1 MSHLKGVLQ
10 NGNKLLDLAIVQNTG
25 GDPALGSQPLQQIYP
40 FRPFTIFRPLNWSR
54 LGIYGNGKLVFGNEI
69 KSTTRKAVID
79 PGQDDILFLDYQ
91 VGRKMRQIPLLLG
104 KIS

>member
-10 NGNKLLDLAIVQNTG
+10 DGNKLLDLAIVQHPG

-40 FRPFTIFRPLNWSR
+40 FRPFTVFRPLNGSH
-54 LGIYGNGKLVFGNEI
+54 LGIYGDGKLVFGNEI
-69 KSTTRKAVID
+69 KSTTREPVID
-79 PGQDDILFLDYQ
+79 PGKDEILFLDYQ
-91 VGRKMRQIPLLLG
+91 VGRKMRQISLLLG